1 MRTALRYVSR
11 LMNPSWMTGPI
22 FAKEL
27 RVASRRKRNY
37 LLRFLYVLL
46 LTVFIVI
53 VWCSAVE
60 RAGPGQTSASYH
72 TSRMSAAGIA
82 IVSTIVI
89 FQFLASQLVAV
100 IMLSTTISD
109 EIYDKTLGVLMT
121 TPINSFQIVSG
132 KLLSRLLQVVLLI
145 TTSLPLLAVVR
156 VFGGVPWGY
165 IFSMFCVT
173 LTAVVFAGSLSMYFS
188 ISARRA
194 YAVILKTIFVLAV
207 LYAFA
212 PFILA
217 YFLVEVIGIG
227 TGPLMFVM
235 MLANPF
241 FAIRGGTAVVFGG
254 GGGMRI
260 GGMPFI
266 WPIHCG
272 IMLMA
277 SAVILARCMVIVRRV
292 ALRQATGGTEIFSR
306 RIRSKRRVR
315 KSTARLSRQSAGS
328 GGIRRVRGYPVVW
341 KELRTPL
348 VRGGRTQG
356 LIALAA
362 AIIALVVTYG
372 ICAKGRCLDESF
384 CHVTYT
390 VLFMILGL
398 IATVV
403 LSATNITTEK
413 ESRSWPLLLTTIMDD
428 WQILAGKALG
438 IFRRCLPIWCLLAGH
453 ILLFVIVG
461 YIHPIAIIH
470 LIVIVG
476 CLIVFITGSG
486 LYFSVLL
493 RRSTSAV
500 IAILAFTI
508 GIWVITPML
517 LGLMEP
523 AMEGEGPFLL
533 CMSTNPVVQAG
544 IVVAGASGQSN
555 ATAPLGHLEYSWPV
569 EDLVGTA
576 GETTIMVV
584 ITMAAYALCGLLFAW
599 RAKLRLRKKIF

>member
-1 MRTALRYVSR
+1 MRTALRHMSR

-60 RAGPGQTSASYH
+60 RAGPGQRSVSYQ

-82 IVSTIVI
+82 IVTTIVI

-109 EIYDKTLGVLMT
+109 EIYNKTLGVLMT

-145 TTSLPLLAVVR
+145 ATSLPLLAVVR
-156 VFGGVPWGY
+156 IFGGVPWGY

-194 YAVILKTIFVLAV
+194 YAVILKTIFALAF

-212 PFILA
+212 PFILES
-217 YFLVEVIGIG
+217 FLVRSINIAR
-227 TGPLMFVM
+227 GPATFIMMFT
-235 MLANPF
+235 NPF
-241 FAIRGGTAVVFGG
+241 FVIRGGTAMIFGG
-254 GGGMRI
+254 GPGMRI
-260 GGMPFI
+260 GGMLI

-277 SAVILARCMVIVRRV
+277 SALILARCMVIVRRV

-306 RIRSKRRVR
+306 RIRFKRRVR
-315 KSTARLSRQSAGS
+315 KSTARPSGRSAAS
-328 GGIRRVRGYPVVW
+328 GGIRRVRGSPVVW

-348 VRGGRTQG
+348 VRGGRTHG
-356 LIALAA
+356 LIALVV
-362 AIIALVVTYG
+362 AIIAMVVTYG
-372 ICAKGRCLDESF
+372 ICEKERCLDEDF
-384 CHVTYT
+384 CQVIYT
-390 VLFMILGL
+390 IMFVILGL
-398 IATVV
+398 VATVV

-470 LIVIVG
+470 LIIIVG

-500 IAILAFTI
+500 LAILTFTI
-508 GIWVITPML
+508 GIWVIIPML

-523 AMEGEGPFLL
+523 VMDGEGPFLL
-533 CMSTNPVVQAG
+533 CVSTNPVVQAG

-555 ATAPLGHLEYSWPV
+555 ATAPLGRLKYPWPDGDLE
-569 EDLVGTA
+569 A
-576 GETTIMVV
+576 GETTMMVAA
-584 ITMAAYALCGLLFAW
+584 TMAAYAFCGLLFAW

>member
-11 LMNPSWMTGPI
+11 LINPSWMTGPI

-60 RAGPGQTSASYH
+60 RAGPGQMSASYH

-82 IVSTIVI
+82 IVTTIVI

-109 EIYDKTLGVLMT
+109 EIYNKTLGVLMT

-145 TTSLPLLAVVR
+145 ATSLPLLAVVR

-173 LTAVVFAGSLSMYFS
+173 LTAAVFAGSLSMYFS

-212 PFILA
+212 PFILG

-235 MLANPF
+235 LLANPF
-241 FAIRGGTAVVFGG
+241 FVIQGGTDVVFGG
-254 GGGMRI
+254 GAGMRI
-260 GGMPFI
+260 GGMLI

-277 SAVILARCMVIVRRV
+277 SAMILARCMVIVRRV
-292 ALRQATGGTEIFSR
+292 ALRQATGGAEIFSR
-306 RIRSKRRVR
+306 RIRSKRRVW
-315 KSTARLSRQSAGS
+315 KSATRLSRQSAGS
-328 GGIRRVRGYPVVW
+328 GGIRRVRGSPVVW

-362 AIIALVVTYG
+362 AIIALVVTYV
-372 ICAKGRCLDESF
+372 ICAKERCLDESF
-384 CHVTYT
+384 CQVTYT
-390 VLFMILGL
+390 IVFMILGL
-398 IATVV
+398 ITTVV

-413 ESRSWPLLLTTIMDD
+413 EARSWPLLLTTIMDD

-470 LIVIVG
+470 LIIIVG

-500 IAILAFTI
+500 IAILTFTI
-508 GIWVITPML
+508 AIWVIIPML

-523 AMEGEGPFLL
+523 VMEGEGPFLL
-533 CMSTNPVVQAG
+533 CVSTNPVIQAG
-544 IVVAGASGQSN
+544 IVVAGAGGESN
-555 ATAPLGHLEYSWPV
+555 AGTAFGRLEYPWPDD
-569 EDLVGTA
+569 ELAA
-576 GETTIMVV
+576 GETTMMVV
-584 ITMAAYALCGLLFAW
+584 TTMVIYASCGLLFAW
-599 RAKLRLRKKIF
+599 RAKRRLRKKIF

>member
-60 RAGPGQTSASYH
+60 SAGPGQTSASYH

-82 IVSTIVI
+82 IVTTIVI

-109 EIYDKTLGVLMT
+109 EIYNKTLGVLMT

-145 TTSLPLLAVVR
+145 ATSLPLLAVVR

-173 LTAVVFAGSLSMYFS
+173 LTAAIFAGSLSMYFS

-212 PFILA
+212 PFILV

-235 MLANPF
+235 LLANPF

-254 GGGMRI
+254 GAGMRI
-260 GGMPFI
+260 GGMPLI

-292 ALRQATGGTEIFSR
+292 ALRQATGGAETFIN
-306 RIRSKRRVR
+306 RIRSKRRVW
-315 KSTARLSRQSAGS
+315 KSATRLSRQSAGS
-328 GGIRRVRGYPVVW
+328 GGIRRVRGSPVVW

-362 AIIALVVTYG
+362 AIIALVVTYV
-372 ICAKGRCLDESF
+372 ICAKERCLEEDF
-384 CHVTYT
+384 CQVTYT
-390 VLFMILGL
+390 IVFMILGL
-398 IATVV
+398 ITTVV

-413 ESRSWPLLLTTIMDD
+413 EARSWPLLLTTIMDD
-428 WQILAGKALG
+428 WQILAGKAVG

-500 IAILAFTI
+500 VAILAFTI
-508 GIWVITPML
+508 GIWVIIPML

-523 AMEGEGPFLL
+523 VMEGEGPFLL
-533 CMSTNPVVQAG
+533 CVSTNPVIQAG
-544 IVVAGASGQSN
+544 IVVAGAGGESN
-555 ATAPLGHLEYSWPV
+555 AGTAFGRLEYPWPDD
-569 EDLVGTA
+569 ELAA
-576 GETTIMVV
+576 GETTMMVV
-584 ITMAAYALCGLLFAW
+584 TTMVIYASCGLLFAW
-599 RAKLRLRKKIF
+599 RAKRRLRKKIF